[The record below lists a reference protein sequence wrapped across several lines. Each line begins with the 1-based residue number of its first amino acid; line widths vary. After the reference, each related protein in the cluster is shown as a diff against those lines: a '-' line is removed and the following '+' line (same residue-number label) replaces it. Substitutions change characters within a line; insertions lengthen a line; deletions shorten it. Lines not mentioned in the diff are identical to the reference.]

1 MNRKRLAY
9 LGDLAP
15 YLATVLPNE
24 QTGSYTLAIS
34 DAGASIDVNTSSPAT
49 ITVPATSAVAFP
61 IGTVVEI
68 LQYGT
73 GQVTVAAAGGVTL
86 LTSSSLTTRARY
98 SSLSVRKRAD
108 NEWVVSGDLT

>member
-1 MNRKRLAY
+1 MSRPRVAY

-15 YLATVLPNE
+15 YLATVAPNA
-24 QTGSYTLAIS
+24 QAGSYTLAIG
-34 DAGASIDVNTSSPAT
+34 DAGASIDVTGSSAAT
-49 ITVPATSAVAFP
+49 ITVPANSAVAFP

-86 LTSSSLTTRARY
+86 RTASSLTTRAQY
-98 SSLSVRKRAD
+98 SSLSIRKRAT
-108 NEWVVSGDLT
+108 NEWIVSGDLT